1 MDVPEVWLLL
11 GVEVHQDFLID
22 NPDLLRGF
30 REIFDRFTSAQR
42 QELHQFLGDMLSRE
56 LSARELSLLW
66 SESRANLIAV
76 EEDMRNFLEVILGAL
91 ESSIS
96 SNG

>member
-1 MDVPEVWLLL
+1 MDVPEVWRLL
-11 GVEVHQDFLID
+11 GAEIYQDFLID
-22 NPDLLRGF
+22 NPDLLQGF
-30 REIFDRFTSAQR
+30 REIIDRFTSAQR
-42 QELHQFLGDMLSRE
+42 HELRQYLGDILSRE

-66 SESRANLIAV
+66 SESRADLLVV
-76 EEDMRNFLEVILGAL
+76 EDDLRNFLEVILGEL